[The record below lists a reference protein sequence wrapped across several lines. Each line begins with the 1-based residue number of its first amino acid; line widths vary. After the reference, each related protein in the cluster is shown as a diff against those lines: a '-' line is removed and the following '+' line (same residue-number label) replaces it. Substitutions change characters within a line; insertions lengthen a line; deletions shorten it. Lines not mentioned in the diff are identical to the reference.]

1 MLSNSYNTGID
12 KSYAT
17 TNTTLTGGS
26 LNGSYGYGRTREQQL
41 TEKIVDTLVSC
52 GFFEA
57 ITYSFESPSDMDL
70 LRVAEDSPLR
80 NQVKISNPLG
90 DDTSVMRTTMLPSM
104 LRIAARNSNRGVP
117 AAKVFE
123 VAYVYIPDEDPANLP
138 EERKTL
144 CGFSYDNTASDSK
157 TIFYEVKGII
167 EEVTTILGIRSV
179 SFEPLTDDPS
189 FHPGRSAKL
198 IVNGKCCGKFGVIY
212 PEAAENFDAPSK
224 SVFFEIECKALTSA
238 AKTERVY
245 KQLPKYPGIARD
257 IAVMVDKSV
266 PVGEIIKTCKS
277 AGGKLLKE
285 VEFFDVYEDS
295 KLGADMKSVAVSLM
309 YRDDSKT
316 LTEADIKE
324 SYDKILERLAKN
336 YNAKLR

>member
-1 MLSNSYNTGID
+1 
-12 KSYAT
+12 
-17 TNTTLTGGS
+17 
-26 LNGSYGYGRTREQQL
+26 
-41 TEKIVDTLVSC
+41 
-52 GFFEA
+52 
-57 ITYSFESPSDMDL
+57 
-70 LRVAEDSPLR
+70 
-80 NQVKISNPLG
+80 
-90 DDTSVMRTTMLPSM
+90 MLPSM

-123 VAYVYIPDEDPANLP
+123 VAYVYIPDADPANLP

-144 CGFSYDNTASDSK
+144 CGFSYDNTVSDSK
-157 TIFYEVKGII
+157 EIFYDIKGTI
-167 EEVTTILGIRSV
+167 EELCAILGIRSV
-179 SFEPLTDDPS
+179 SFEPLTDDPT
-189 FHPGRSAKL
+189 FHPGRTASL
-198 IVNGKCCGKFGVIY
+198 IINGKKCGKFGVVF
-212 PEAAENFDAPSK
+212 PETADNFDAPEK
-224 SVFFEIECKALTSA
+224 AVFFEIECNALTNA

-285 VEFFDVYEDS
+285 VEFFDVYEDN

-309 YRDDSKT
+309 FRDDNKT
-316 LTEADIKE
+316 LTDADIKD
-324 SYDKILERLAKN
+324 SYDKILDRLAKN